1 MPDLN
6 IDKIYYL
13 GPNGSY
19 THKALEL
26 FVSDLNIKCE
36 NQQALKTIKSILK
49 SVDENE
55 FSYGVLPIENSIEG
69 IVREAIDNLIRVE
82 DANLKIIA
90 EVILPVNHCLLSK
103 SNDKSTIRTVIS
115 HPQALAQC
123 SNYLDENFS
132 NLHILEETST
142 SAAAKRISDL
152 DETYAAISNEMASK
166 FFNLNILDTSIND
179 EKDNKTRFLLI
190 GRQELKPTG
199 TDKTSIAFSTKNT
212 AGALF
217 KVLNVFNE
225 KEINLLYIDSRP
237 SKKNLG
243 EYNFFI
249 DFEGHINDKKIKE
262 ALSEIVPLT
271 SFYRFNGSFPVYK
284 K

>member
-19 THKALEL
+19 THKALEI
-26 FVSDLNIKCE
+26 FVSDFSIKYE
-36 NQQALKTIKSILK
+36 SQQALRTIKSILK
-49 SVDENE
+49 AVDKNE

-69 IVREAIDNLIRVE
+69 IVRESIDNLIRVG
-82 DANLKIIA
+82 DIKLKIIA
-90 EVILPVNHCLLSK
+90 EVVLPVDHCLLSK
-103 SNDKSTIRTVIS
+103 SSDKSTIKTVIS

-123 SNYLDENFS
+123 SNYLDENFH
-132 NLHILEETST
+132 NINILEETST
-142 SAAAKRISDL
+142 SAAAKRVSDL
-152 DETYAAISNEMASK
+152 DETYGAISNEMAAK
-166 FFNLNILDTSIND
+166 FFDLNILDKSIND

-190 GRQELKPTG
+190 GRYEFKPTG
-199 TDKTSIAFSTKNT
+199 SDKTSIAFSTKNT

-217 KVLNVFNE
+217 KVLNIFN
-225 KEINLLYIDSRP
+225 KHQINLLYIDSRP

-249 DFEGHINDKKIKE
+249 DFEGHILDEKVRT
-262 ALSEIVPLT
+262 ALEEVRPLT
-271 SFYRFNGSFPVYK
+271 SFYRLNGSFPIYK